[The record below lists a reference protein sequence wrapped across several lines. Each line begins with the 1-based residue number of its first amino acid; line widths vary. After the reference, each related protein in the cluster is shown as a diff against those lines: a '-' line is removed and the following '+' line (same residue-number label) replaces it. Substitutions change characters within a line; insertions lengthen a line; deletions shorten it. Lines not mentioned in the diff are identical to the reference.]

1 MDKYKWNFTTIGGV
15 TRVCIDDG
23 QAIAH
28 LNELDQKLWTVLSC
42 PVQTIELDKKTLDIL
57 DSNGDGKIHV
67 NEMVAASQWLTKIIN
82 DPDLLLK
89 KDDFIPLSAFNED
102 DAEGK
107 QLKAS
112 AIQILKN
119 LGLEKDSIS
128 ISDTADSIAI
138 FSKTKF
144 NGDGVIT
151 DFSTEDA
158 ELKAV
163 IADCIATTGGT
174 MDRSGDNGITA
185 DQIEQFYA
193 ALQQYKAWKDAAG
206 DAEFPYGENTE
217 AALQACLAIKDKV
230 ADYFMRCKLAAFNSD
245 STAKLDATAER
256 IATISDK
263 DLSLCNDEIAQY
275 PLARVTAA
283 GELPVN
289 ESVNPAWQS
298 AIAKLK
304 ALVLDVDYPDA
315 TVITEAEWNTILSKF
330 AAYTAWKSAKAGDIV
345 EKLGYDRISEL
356 LNNNKKEALLAIVA
370 EDKALECEANAID
383 AVDKLLH
390 LYRDYYTLLCN
401 FVTFSEFYKPKS
413 KALFLAGNLFID
425 QRCCEL
431 CIKVPDMA
439 KSAASSS
446 LSGMYILYCDCVAK
460 HSAAKM
466 TIAAVITDGDINDLR
481 VGKNA
486 IFYDRDGKDWD
497 ATVVKIVDNPIS
509 IRQAFFSP
517 YRKMA
522 EAVENTINKFAAEKD
537 AKIMKDATSKISA
550 APAAA
555 AAGTAPAEVKPPFD
569 IAKFAGIFA
578 AIGMALGALGT
589 ALATVFDKFIDL
601 SIWQVLLVIVVLLLV
616 ISGPSMLMAKMK
628 LRKRDLSPLLNAN
641 GWAMNAKVKVNV
653 KFGATLTKLA
663 KLPMMSV
670 KADPFADKE
679 MPKWKKW
686 TITIFVALVAIFAIL
701 FFNNKLSC
709 FGLEW
714 NKNNKEEAPVEVVE
728 KVTEDITITE

>member
-1 MDKYKWNFTTIGGV
+1 MEKYKWNFTTIGGV
-15 TRVCIDDG
+15 TRVCIDEG
-23 QAIAH
+23 EAIAH

-42 PVQTIELDKKTLDIL
+42 PVDGIVMDKKTLSIL
-57 DSNGDGKIHV
+57 DTNADGRIHV
-67 NEMVAASQWLTKIIN
+67 NEVVAASQWLTKVLKDAN
-82 DPDLLLK
+82 LLLK
-89 KDDFIPLSAFNED
+89 KENFIPLSAFNEEN
-102 DAEGK
+102 AEGK

-119 LGLEKDSIS
+119 LGLEKDNIS
-128 ISDTADSIAI
+128 INDTADSIAI

-151 DFSTEDA
+151 EFSTDDSA
-158 ELKAV
+158 LKAV
-163 IADCIATTGGT
+163 IADCIAATGGT

-185 DQIEQFYA
+185 DQIEKFYA
-193 ALQQYKAWKDAAG
+193 ALEQYKAWKDAAG
-206 DAEFPYGENTE
+206 EAEFPYGDNTE
-217 AALQACLAIKDKV
+217 AALQACLAIKEKV

-245 STAKLDATAER
+245 STTKLDATAER
-256 IATISDK
+256 IAAISDK
-263 DLSLCNDEIAQY
+263 DLSLCNEEIAQY

-283 GELPVN
+283 GELPLN
-289 ESVNPAWQS
+289 ESVNPAWQA
-298 AIAKLK
+298 AIAKIK
-304 ALVLDVDYPDA
+304 ALVFDVDYPGVA
-315 TVITEAEWNTILSKF
+315 AITEADWNAVMSKF
-330 AAYTAWKSAKAGDIV
+330 SAYTAWKAAKAGDMV
-345 EKLGYDRISEL
+345 EKLGYDRVSEL
-356 LNNNKKEALLAIVA
+356 LNGNCKEALLAIVA
-370 EDKALECEANAID
+370 EDKALEVEANSIES
-383 AVDKLLH
+383 VDKLLH
-390 LYRDYYTLLCN
+390 LYRDFYSLLCN
-401 FVTFSEFYKPKS
+401 FVTFSDFYKPKS

-439 KSAASSS
+439 KSAASSG

-466 TIAAVITDGDINDLR
+466 TIAAVVTDGDINDLR

-486 IFYDRDGKDWD
+486 IFYDRDGNDWD

-509 IRQAFFSP
+509 IRQAFFAP

-522 EAVENTINKFAAEKD
+522 QTVEDTINKFAAEKD

-555 AAGTAPAEVKPPFD
+555 ATGTAPAEVKPPFD

-578 AIGMALGALGT
+578 AIGMAVGALGT

-601 SIWQVLLVIVVLLLV
+601 SIWQVLLVVVVILLI

-628 LRKRDLSPLLNAN
+628 LRKRELSPLLNAN
-641 GWAMNAKVKVNV
+641 GWAMNAKVKVNET
-653 KFGATLTKLA
+653 FGATLTKLA
-663 KLPMMSV
+663 KMPLLKV
-670 KADPFADKE
+670 KTDPFADKE

-686 TITIFVALVAIFAIL
+686 TITVFVALAAIFAIL
-701 FFNNKLSC
+701 FFNNKLAC
-709 FGLEW
+709 IGLEW
-714 NKNNKEEAPVEVVE
+714 NNNKEEAPVECVEAVPDNTVVAE
-728 KVTEDITITE
+728 

>member
-15 TRVCIDDG
+15 TRVCIDNG

-28 LNELDQKLWTVLSC
+28 LDELDQKLWTVLSC
-42 PVQTIELDKKTLDIL
+42 PVDGVILDKKTLSIL
-57 DSNGDGKIHV
+57 DTNADGRIHV
-67 NEMVAASQWLTKIIN
+67 NEMVAAAKWLTKIIN

-89 KDDFIPLSAFNED
+89 KDNFIPLSAFNED
-102 DAEGK
+102 DVEGK

-128 ISDTADSIAI
+128 INDTADSIAI
-138 FSKTKF
+138 FSKTQF

-151 DFSTEDA
+151 DFSTDDA

-163 IADCIATTGGT
+163 IADCISATGGT

-185 DQIEQFYA
+185 DQLEQFYA
-193 ALQQYKAWKDAAG
+193 ALEQYKAWKDAAG
-206 DAEFPYGENTE
+206 EAEFPYGDNTE
-217 AALQACLAIKDKV
+217 AALQACLAVKEKI
-230 ADYFMRCKLAAFNSD
+230 ADYFMRCKLAAFNSET
-245 STAKLDATAER
+245 TAKLDATADR
-256 IATISDK
+256 IAAISDK
-263 DLSLCNDEIAQY
+263 DLSLCNDEIALY

-283 GELPVN
+283 GELPVS
-289 ESVNPAWQS
+289 EGLNPAWQS
-298 AIAKLK
+298 AMANLK
-304 ALVLDVDYPDA
+304 ALVLDVDYPNA
-315 TVITEAEWNTILSKF
+315 QFITETEWNSILSKF
-330 AAYTAWKSAKAGDIV
+330 AAYIAWKSSKAGNIV
-345 EKLGYDRISEL
+345 EKLGYDRVAEL
-356 LNNNKKEALLAIVA
+356 LDSNKKEALLAVVA
-370 EDKALECEANAID
+370 EDKALEGEANSID

-390 LYRDYYTLLCN
+390 LYRDYYSLLCN

-439 KSAASSS
+439 KSAASSG

-466 TIAAVITDGDINDLR
+466 TIAAIITDGDINDLR

-537 AKIMKDATSKISA
+537 AKIMKDATTKISA
-550 APAAA
+550 APATA

-578 AIGMALGALGT
+578 AIGMAVGALGT
-589 ALATVFDKFIDL
+589 ALASIFDKFIDL
-601 SIWQVLLVIVVLLLV
+601 SVWQVLVVLLVIMLI

-663 KLPMMSV
+663 KIPVMNIKS
-670 KADPFADKE
+670 DPFADKE

-686 TITIFVALVAIFAIL
+686 TITIFIALVAVFAIL
-701 FFNNKLSC
+701 FFNNKLAC
-709 FGLEW
+709 IGLEW
-714 NKNNKEEAPVEVVE
+714 NKNKEEAPIEVVE
-728 KVTEDITITE
+728 QVEENITITE

>member
-15 TRVCIDDG
+15 TRVCIDNG

-28 LNELDQKLWTVLSC
+28 LDELDQKLWTVLSC
-42 PVQTIELDKKTLDIL
+42 PVDGVVLDKKTLSIL
-57 DSNGDGKIHV
+57 DTNADGRIHV
-67 NEMVAASQWLTKIIN
+67 NEMVAAAKWLTKIIN
-82 DPDLLLK
+82 DSDLLLK
-89 KDDFIPLSAFNED
+89 KDNFIPLSAFNED
-102 DAEGK
+102 DVEGK

-128 ISDTADSIAI
+128 INDTADSIAI
-138 FSKTKF
+138 FSKTQF

-151 DFSTEDA
+151 DFSTDDA
-158 ELKAV
+158 ELKAI
-163 IADCIATTGGT
+163 IADCISATGGT

-185 DQIEQFYA
+185 DQLEQFYA
-193 ALQQYKAWKDAAG
+193 ALEQYKAWKDAAG
-206 DAEFPYGENTE
+206 EAEFPYGDNTE
-217 AALQACLAIKDKV
+217 AALQACLAVKEKI
-230 ADYFMRCKLAAFNSD
+230 ADYFMRCKLAAFNSET
-245 STAKLDATAER
+245 TAKLDATADR
-256 IATISDK
+256 IAAISDK
-263 DLSLCNDEIAQY
+263 DLSLCNDEIALY

-283 GELPVN
+283 GELPVS
-289 ESVNPAWQS
+289 EGLNPAWQS
-298 AIAKLK
+298 AMANLK
-304 ALVLDVDYPDA
+304 ALVLDVDYPNA
-315 TVITEAEWNTILSKF
+315 QFITETEWNSILSKF
-330 AAYTAWKSAKAGDIV
+330 AAYTAWKSSKAGDIV
-345 EKLGYDRISEL
+345 EKLGYDRVAEL
-356 LNNNKKEALLAIVA
+356 LDSNKKEALLAVVA
-370 EDKALECEANAID
+370 EDKALEGEANSID

-390 LYRDYYTLLCN
+390 LYRDYYSLLCN

-439 KSAASSS
+439 KSAASSG

-466 TIAAVITDGDINDLR
+466 TIAAIITDGDINDLR

-537 AKIMKDATSKISA
+537 AKIMKDATTKISA
-550 APAAA
+550 APATA

-578 AIGMALGALGT
+578 AIGMAVGALGT
-589 ALATVFDKFIDL
+589 ALASIFDKFIDL
-601 SIWQVLLVIVVLLLV
+601 SVWQVLVVLLVIMLI

-663 KLPMMSV
+663 KIPVMNIKS
-670 KADPFADKE
+670 DPFADKE

-728 KVTEDITITE
+728 KVEENITITE

>member
-15 TRVCIDDG
+15 TRVCIDNG

-28 LNELDQKLWTVLSC
+28 LDELDQKLWTVLSC
-42 PVQTIELDKKTLDIL
+42 PVDGVILDKKTLSIL
-57 DSNGDGKIHV
+57 DTNADGRIHV
-67 NEMVAASQWLTKIIN
+67 NEMVAAAKWLTKIIN

-89 KDDFIPLSAFNED
+89 KDNFIPLSAFNED
-102 DAEGK
+102 DVEGK

-128 ISDTADSIAI
+128 INDTADSIAI
-138 FSKTKF
+138 FSKTQF

-151 DFSTEDA
+151 DFSTDDA
-158 ELKAV
+158 DLKAV
-163 IADCIATTGGT
+163 IADCISATGGT

-185 DQIEQFYA
+185 DQLEQFYA
-193 ALQQYKAWKDAAG
+193 ALEQYKAWKDAAG
-206 DAEFPYGENTE
+206 EAEFPYGDNTE
-217 AALQACLAIKDKV
+217 AALQACLAVKEKI
-230 ADYFMRCKLAAFNSD
+230 ADYFMRCKLAAFNSET
-245 STAKLDATAER
+245 TAKLDATADR
-256 IATISDK
+256 IAAISDK
-263 DLSLCNDEIAQY
+263 DLSLCNDEIALY

-283 GELPVN
+283 GELPVS
-289 ESVNPAWQS
+289 EGLNPAWQS
-298 AIAKLK
+298 AMAILK
-304 ALVLDVDYPDA
+304 ALVLDVDYPNA
-315 TVITEAEWNTILSKF
+315 QFITETEWNSILSKF
-330 AAYTAWKSAKAGDIV
+330 AAYTAWKSSKAGDIV
-345 EKLGYDRISEL
+345 EKLGYDRVAEL
-356 LNNNKKEALLAIVA
+356 LDSNKKEALLAVIA
-370 EDKALECEANAID
+370 EDKALEGEANSID

-390 LYRDYYTLLCN
+390 LYRDYYSLLCN

-439 KSAASSS
+439 KSAASSG

-466 TIAAVITDGDINDLR
+466 TIAAIITDGDINDLR

-537 AKIMKDATSKISA
+537 AKIMKDATTKISA
-550 APAAA
+550 APATA

-578 AIGMALGALGT
+578 AIGMAVGALGT
-589 ALATVFDKFIDL
+589 ALASIFDKFIDL
-601 SIWQVLLVIVVLLLV
+601 SVWQVLVVLLVIMLI

-663 KLPMMSV
+663 KIPVMNIKS
-670 KADPFADKE
+670 DPFADKE

-714 NKNNKEEAPVEVVE
+714 NKNKEEAPIEVVE
-728 KVTEDITITE
+728 QVEENITITE

>member
-1 MDKYKWNFTTIGGV
+1 MEKYKWNFTTIGGV
-15 TRVCIDDG
+15 TRVCIDEG
-23 QAIAH
+23 EAIAH

-42 PVQTIELDKKTLDIL
+42 PVDGIVMDKKTLSIL
-57 DSNGDGKIHV
+57 DTNADGRIHV
-67 NEMVAASQWLTKIIN
+67 NEVVAASQWLTKVLKDAN
-82 DPDLLLK
+82 LLLK
-89 KDDFIPLSAFNED
+89 KENFIPLSAFNEEN
-102 DAEGK
+102 AEGK

-119 LGLEKDSIS
+119 LGLEKDNIS
-128 ISDTADSIAI
+128 INDTADSIAI

-151 DFSTEDA
+151 EFSTDDSA
-158 ELKAV
+158 LKAV
-163 IADCIATTGGT
+163 IADCIAATGGT

-185 DQIEQFYA
+185 DQIEKFYA
-193 ALQQYKAWKDAAG
+193 ALEQYKAWKDAAG
-206 DAEFPYGENTE
+206 EAEFPYGDNTE
-217 AALQACLAIKDKV
+217 AALQACLAIKEKV

-245 STAKLDATAER
+245 STTKLDATAER
-256 IATISDK
+256 IAAISDK
-263 DLSLCNDEIAQY
+263 DLSLCNEEIAQY

-283 GELPVN
+283 GELPLN
-289 ESVNPAWQS
+289 ESVNPAWQA
-298 AIAKLK
+298 AIAKIK
-304 ALVLDVDYPDA
+304 ALVFDVDYPGVA
-315 TVITEAEWNTILSKF
+315 AITEADWNAVMSKF
-330 AAYTAWKSAKAGDIV
+330 SAYTAWKAAKAGDMV
-345 EKLGYDRISEL
+345 EKLGYDRVSEL
-356 LNNNKKEALLAIVA
+356 LNGNCKEALLAIVA
-370 EDKALECEANAID
+370 EDKALEVEANSIES
-383 AVDKLLH
+383 VDKLLH
-390 LYRDYYTLLCN
+390 LYRDFYSLLCN
-401 FVTFSEFYKPKS
+401 FVTFSDFYKPKS

-439 KSAASSS
+439 KSAASSG

-466 TIAAVITDGDINDLR
+466 TIAAVVTDGDINDLR

-486 IFYDRDGKDWD
+486 IFYDRDGNDWD

-509 IRQAFFSP
+509 IRQAFFAP

-522 EAVENTINKFAAEKD
+522 QTVEDTINKFAAEKD

-578 AIGMALGALGT
+578 AIGMAVGALGT

-601 SIWQVLLVIVVLLLV
+601 SIWQVLLVVVVILLI

-628 LRKRDLSPLLNAN
+628 LRKRELSPLLNAN
-641 GWAMNAKVKVNV
+641 GWAMNAKVKVNET
-653 KFGATLTKLA
+653 FGATLTKLA
-663 KLPMMSV
+663 KMPLLKV
-670 KADPFADKE
+670 KTDPFADKE

-686 TITIFVALVAIFAIL
+686 TITVFVALAAIFAIL
-701 FFNNKLSC
+701 FFNNKLAC
-709 FGLEW
+709 IGLEW
-714 NKNNKEEAPVEVVE
+714 NNNKEEAPVECVEAVPDNTVVAE
-728 KVTEDITITE
+728 

>member
-1 MDKYKWNFTTIGGV
+1 MEKYKWNFTTIGGV
-15 TRVCIDDG
+15 TRVCIDEG
-23 QAIAH
+23 EAIAH

-42 PVQTIELDKKTLDIL
+42 PVDGIVMDKKTLSIL
-57 DSNGDGKIHV
+57 DTNADGRIHV
-67 NEMVAASQWLTKIIN
+67 NEVVAASQWLTKVLKDAN
-82 DPDLLLK
+82 LLLK
-89 KDDFIPLSAFNED
+89 KENFIPLSAFNEEN
-102 DAEGK
+102 AEGK

-119 LGLEKDSIS
+119 LGLEKDNIS
-128 ISDTADSIAI
+128 INDTADSIAI

-151 DFSTEDA
+151 EFSTDDSA
-158 ELKAV
+158 LKAV
-163 IADCIATTGGT
+163 IADCIAATGGT

-185 DQIEQFYA
+185 DQIEKFYA
-193 ALQQYKAWKDAAG
+193 ALEQYKAWKDAAG
-206 DAEFPYGENTE
+206 EAEFPYGDNTE
-217 AALQACLAIKDKV
+217 AALQACLAIKEKV

-256 IATISDK
+256 IAAISDK
-263 DLSLCNDEIAQY
+263 DLSLCNEEIAQY

-283 GELPVN
+283 GELPLN
-289 ESVNPAWQS
+289 ESVNPAWQA
-298 AIAKLK
+298 AIAKIK
-304 ALVLDVDYPDA
+304 ALVFDVDYPGVA
-315 TVITEAEWNTILSKF
+315 AITEADWNAVMSKF
-330 AAYTAWKSAKAGDIV
+330 SAYTAWKAAKAGDMV
-345 EKLGYDRISEL
+345 EKLGYDRVSEL
-356 LNNNKKEALLAIVA
+356 LNGNCKEALLAIVA
-370 EDKALECEANAID
+370 EDKALEVEANSIES
-383 AVDKLLH
+383 VDKLLH
-390 LYRDYYTLLCN
+390 LYRDFYSLLCN
-401 FVTFSEFYKPKS
+401 FVTFSDFYKPKS

-439 KSAASSS
+439 KSAASSG

-466 TIAAVITDGDINDLR
+466 TIAAVVTDGDINDLR

-486 IFYDRDGKDWD
+486 IFYDRDGNDWD

-509 IRQAFFSP
+509 IRQAFFAP

-522 EAVENTINKFAAEKD
+522 QTVEDTINKFAAEKD

-555 AAGTAPAEVKPPFD
+555 ATGTAPAEVKPPFD

-578 AIGMALGALGT
+578 AIGMAVGALGT

-601 SIWQVLLVIVVLLLV
+601 SIWQVLLVVVVILLI

-628 LRKRDLSPLLNAN
+628 LRKRELSPLLNAN
-641 GWAMNAKVKVNV
+641 GWAMNAKVKVNET
-653 KFGATLTKLA
+653 FGATLTKLA
-663 KLPMMSV
+663 KMPLLKV
-670 KADPFADKE
+670 KTDPFADKE

-686 TITIFVALVAIFAIL
+686 TITVFVALAAIFAIL
-701 FFNNKLSC
+701 FFNNKLAC
-709 FGLEW
+709 IGLEW
-714 NKNNKEEAPVEVVE
+714 NNNKEEAPVECVEAVPDNTVVAE
-728 KVTEDITITE
+728 

>member
-1 MDKYKWNFTTIGGV
+1 MEKYKWNFTTIGGV
-15 TRVCIDDG
+15 TRVCIDEG
-23 QAIAH
+23 EAIAH

-42 PVQTIELDKKTLDIL
+42 PVDGIVMDKKTLSIL
-57 DSNGDGKIHV
+57 DTNADGRIHV
-67 NEMVAASQWLTKIIN
+67 NEVVAASQWLTKVLKDAN
-82 DPDLLLK
+82 LLLK
-89 KDDFIPLSAFNED
+89 KENFIPLSAFNEEN
-102 DAEGK
+102 AEGK

-119 LGLEKDSIS
+119 LGLEKDNIS
-128 ISDTADSIAI
+128 INDTADSIAI

-151 DFSTEDA
+151 EFSTDDSA
-158 ELKAV
+158 LKAV
-163 IADCIATTGGT
+163 IADCIAATGGT

-185 DQIEQFYA
+185 DQIEKFYA
-193 ALQQYKAWKDAAG
+193 ALEQYKAWKDAAG
-206 DAEFPYGENTE
+206 EAEFPYGDNTE
-217 AALQACLAIKDKV
+217 AALQACLAIKEKV

-245 STAKLDATAER
+245 STTKLDATAER
-256 IATISDK
+256 IAAISDK
-263 DLSLCNDEIAQY
+263 DLSLCNEEIAQY

-283 GELPVN
+283 GELPLN
-289 ESVNPAWQS
+289 ESINPAWQA
-298 AIAKLK
+298 AIAKIK
-304 ALVLDVDYPDA
+304 ALVFDVDYPGVA
-315 TVITEAEWNTILSKF
+315 AITEADWNAVMSKF
-330 AAYTAWKSAKAGDIV
+330 SAYTAWKAAKAGDMV
-345 EKLGYDRISEL
+345 EKLGYDRVSEL
-356 LNNNKKEALLAIVA
+356 LNGNCKEALLAIVA
-370 EDKALECEANAID
+370 EDKALEVEANSIES
-383 AVDKLLH
+383 VDKLLH
-390 LYRDYYTLLCN
+390 LYRDFYSLLCN
-401 FVTFSEFYKPKS
+401 FVTFSDFYKPKS
-413 KALFLAGNLFID
+413 KALFLAGRLFID

-439 KSAASSS
+439 KSAASSG

-466 TIAAVITDGDINDLR
+466 TIAAVVTDGDINDLR

-486 IFYDRDGKDWD
+486 IFYDRDGNDWD

-509 IRQAFFSP
+509 IRQAFFAP

-522 EAVENTINKFAAEKD
+522 QTVEDTINKFAAEKD

-578 AIGMALGALGT
+578 AIGMAVGALGT

-601 SIWQVLLVIVVLLLV
+601 SIWQVLLVVVVILLI

-628 LRKRDLSPLLNAN
+628 LRKRELSPLLNAN
-641 GWAMNAKVKVNV
+641 GWAMNAKVKVNET
-653 KFGATLTKLA
+653 FGATLTKLA
-663 KLPMMSV
+663 KMPLLKV
-670 KADPFADKE
+670 KTDPFADKE

-686 TITIFVALVAIFAIL
+686 TITVFVALAAIFAIL
-701 FFNNKLSC
+701 FFNNKLAC
-709 FGLEW
+709 IGLEW
-714 NKNNKEEAPVEVVE
+714 NNNKEEAPVECVEAVPDNTVVAE
-728 KVTEDITITE
+728 

>member
-1 MDKYKWNFTTIGGV
+1 MEKYKWNFTTIGGV
-15 TRVCIDDG
+15 TRVCIDEG
-23 QAIAH
+23 EAIAH

-42 PVQTIELDKKTLDIL
+42 PVDGIVMDKKTLSIL
-57 DSNGDGKIHV
+57 DTNADGRIHV
-67 NEMVAASQWLTKIIN
+67 NEVVAASQWLTKVLKDTN
-82 DPDLLLK
+82 LLLK
-89 KDDFIPLSAFNED
+89 KENFIPLSAFNEEN
-102 DAEGK
+102 AEGK

-119 LGLEKDSIS
+119 LGLEKDNIS
-128 ISDTADSIAI
+128 INDTADSIAI

-151 DFSTEDA
+151 EFSTDDSA
-158 ELKAV
+158 LKAV
-163 IADCIATTGGT
+163 IADCIAATGGT

-185 DQIEQFYA
+185 DQIEKFYA
-193 ALQQYKAWKDAAG
+193 ALEQYKAWKDAAG
-206 DAEFPYGENTE
+206 EAEFPYGDNTE
-217 AALQACLAIKDKV
+217 AALQACLAIKEKV

-245 STAKLDATAER
+245 STTKLDATAER
-256 IATISDK
+256 IAAISDK
-263 DLSLCNDEIAQY
+263 DLSLCNEEIAQY

-283 GELPVN
+283 GELPLN
-289 ESVNPAWQS
+289 ESVNPAWQA
-298 AIAKLK
+298 AIAKIK
-304 ALVLDVDYPDA
+304 ALVFDVDYPGVA
-315 TVITEAEWNTILSKF
+315 AITEADWNAVMSKF
-330 AAYTAWKSAKAGDIV
+330 SAYTAWKAAKAGDMV
-345 EKLGYDRISEL
+345 EKLGYDRVSEL
-356 LNNNKKEALLAIVA
+356 LNGNCKEALLAIVA
-370 EDKALECEANAID
+370 EDKALEVEANSIES
-383 AVDKLLH
+383 VDKLLH
-390 LYRDYYTLLCN
+390 LYRDFYSLLCN
-401 FVTFSEFYKPKS
+401 FVTFSDFYKPKS

-431 CIKVPDMA
+431 CIKVPDIA
-439 KSAASSS
+439 KSAASSG

-466 TIAAVITDGDINDLR
+466 TIAAVVTDGDINDLR

-486 IFYDRDGKDWD
+486 IFYDIDGNDWD

-509 IRQAFFSP
+509 IRQAFFAP

-522 EAVENTINKFAAEKD
+522 QTVEDTINKFAAEKD

-578 AIGMALGALGT
+578 AIGMAVGALGT

-601 SIWQVLLVIVVLLLV
+601 SIWQVLLVVVVIMLI

-628 LRKRDLSPLLNAN
+628 LRKRELSPLLNAN
-641 GWAMNAKVKVNV
+641 GWAMNAKVKVNET
-653 KFGATLTKLA
+653 FGATLTKLA
-663 KLPMMSV
+663 KMPLLKV
-670 KADPFADKE
+670 KTDPFADKE

-686 TITIFVALVAIFAIL
+686 TITVFVALAAIFAIL
-701 FFNNKLSC
+701 FFNNKLAC
-709 FGLEW
+709 IGLEW
-714 NKNNKEEAPVEVVE
+714 NNNKEEAPVECVEAVTDNTVVAE
-728 KVTEDITITE
+728 

>member
-1 MDKYKWNFTTIGGV
+1 MEKYKWNFTTIGGV
-15 TRVCIDDG
+15 TRVCIDEG
-23 QAIAH
+23 EAIAH

-42 PVQTIELDKKTLDIL
+42 PVDGIVMDKKTLSIL
-57 DSNGDGKIHV
+57 DTNADGRIHV
-67 NEMVAASQWLTKIIN
+67 NEVVAASQWLTKVLKDTN
-82 DPDLLLK
+82 LLLK
-89 KDDFIPLSAFNED
+89 KENFIPLSAFNEEN
-102 DAEGK
+102 AEGK

-119 LGLEKDSIS
+119 LGLEKDNIS
-128 ISDTADSIAI
+128 INDTADSIAI

-151 DFSTEDA
+151 EFSTDDSA
-158 ELKAV
+158 LKAV
-163 IADCIATTGGT
+163 IADCIAATGGT

-185 DQIEQFYA
+185 DQIEKFYA
-193 ALQQYKAWKDAAG
+193 ALEQYKAWKDAAG
-206 DAEFPYGENTE
+206 EAEFPYGDNTE
-217 AALQACLAIKDKV
+217 AALQACLAIKEKV

-245 STAKLDATAER
+245 STTKLDATAER
-256 IATISDK
+256 IAAISDK
-263 DLSLCNDEIAQY
+263 DLSLCNEEIAQY

-283 GELPVN
+283 GELPLN
-289 ESVNPAWQS
+289 ESVNPAWQA
-298 AIAKLK
+298 AIAKIK
-304 ALVLDVDYPDA
+304 ALVFDVDYPGVA
-315 TVITEAEWNTILSKF
+315 AITEADWNAVMSKF
-330 AAYTAWKSAKAGDIV
+330 SAYTAWKAAKAGDMV
-345 EKLGYDRISEL
+345 EKLGYDRVSEL
-356 LNNNKKEALLAIVA
+356 LNGNCKEALLAIVA
-370 EDKALECEANAID
+370 EDKALEVEANSIES
-383 AVDKLLH
+383 VDKLLH
-390 LYRDYYTLLCN
+390 LYRDFYSLLCN
-401 FVTFSEFYKPKS
+401 FVTFSDFYKPKS

-439 KSAASSS
+439 KSAASSG

-466 TIAAVITDGDINDLR
+466 TIAAVVTDGDINDLR

-486 IFYDRDGKDWD
+486 IFYDRDGNDWD

-509 IRQAFFSP
+509 IRQAFFAP

-522 EAVENTINKFAAEKD
+522 QTVEDTINKFAAEKD

-578 AIGMALGALGT
+578 AIGMAVGALGT

-601 SIWQVLLVIVVLLLV
+601 SIWQVLLVVVVILLI

-628 LRKRDLSPLLNAN
+628 LRKRELSPLLNAN
-641 GWAMNAKVKVNV
+641 GWAMNAKVKVNET
-653 KFGATLTKLA
+653 FGATLTKLA
-663 KLPMMSV
+663 KMPLLKV
-670 KADPFADKE
+670 KTDPFADKE

-686 TITIFVALVAIFAIL
+686 TITVFVALVAIFAIL
-701 FFNNKLSC
+701 FFNNKLAC
-709 FGLEW
+709 IGLEW
-714 NKNNKEEAPVEVVE
+714 NNNKEEAPVECVEAVPDNTVVAE
-728 KVTEDITITE
+728 

>member
-15 TRVCIDDG
+15 TRVCIDNG

-28 LNELDQKLWTVLSC
+28 LDELDQKLWTVLSC
-42 PVQTIELDKKTLDIL
+42 PVDGVILDKKTLSIL
-57 DSNGDGKIHV
+57 DTNADGRIHV
-67 NEMVAASQWLTKIIN
+67 NEMVAAAKWLTKIIN

-89 KDDFIPLSAFNED
+89 KDNFIPLSAFNED
-102 DAEGK
+102 DVEGK

-128 ISDTADSIAI
+128 INDTADSIAI
-138 FSKTKF
+138 FSKTQF

-151 DFSTEDA
+151 DFSTDDA

-163 IADCIATTGGT
+163 IADCISATGGT

-185 DQIEQFYA
+185 DQLEQFYA
-193 ALQQYKAWKDAAG
+193 ALEQYKAWKDAAG
-206 DAEFPYGENTE
+206 EAEFPYGDNTE
-217 AALQACLAIKDKV
+217 AALQACLAVKEKI
-230 ADYFMRCKLAAFNSD
+230 ADYFMRCKLAAFNSET
-245 STAKLDATAER
+245 TAKLDATADR
-256 IATISDK
+256 IAAISDK
-263 DLSLCNDEIAQY
+263 DLSLCNDEIALY

-283 GELPVN
+283 GELPVS
-289 ESVNPAWQS
+289 EGLNPAWQS
-298 AIAKLK
+298 AMANLK
-304 ALVLDVDYPDA
+304 ALVLDVDYPNA
-315 TVITEAEWNTILSKF
+315 QFITETEWNSILSKF
-330 AAYTAWKSAKAGDIV
+330 AAYTAWKSSKAGDIV
-345 EKLGYDRISEL
+345 EKLGYDRVAEL
-356 LNNNKKEALLAIVA
+356 LDSNKKEALLAVVA
-370 EDKALECEANAID
+370 EDKALEGEANSID

-390 LYRDYYTLLCN
+390 LYRDYYSLLCN

-439 KSAASSS
+439 KSAASSG

-466 TIAAVITDGDINDLR
+466 TIAAIITDGDINDLR

-537 AKIMKDATSKISA
+537 AKIMKDATTKISA
-550 APAAA
+550 APATA

-578 AIGMALGALGT
+578 AIGMAVGALGT
-589 ALATVFDKFIDL
+589 ALASIFDKFIDL
-601 SIWQVLLVIVVLLLV
+601 SVWQVLVVLLVIMLI

-663 KLPMMSV
+663 KIPVMNIKS
-670 KADPFADKE
+670 DPFADKE

-728 KVTEDITITE
+728 KVEENITITE

>member
-1 MDKYKWNFTTIGGV
+1 MEKYKWNFTTIGGV
-15 TRVCIDDG
+15 TRVCIDEG
-23 QAIAH
+23 EAIAH

-42 PVQTIELDKKTLDIL
+42 PLDGIVMDKKTLSIL
-57 DSNGDGKIHV
+57 DTNADGRIHV
-67 NEMVAASQWLTKIIN
+67 NEVVAASQWLTKVLKDAN
-82 DPDLLLK
+82 LLLK
-89 KDDFIPLSAFNED
+89 KENFIPLSAFNEEN
-102 DAEGK
+102 AEGK

-119 LGLEKDSIS
+119 LGLKKDNIS
-128 ISDTADSIAI
+128 INDTADSIAI

-151 DFSTEDA
+151 EFSTDDSA
-158 ELKAV
+158 LKAV
-163 IADCIATTGGT
+163 IADCIAATGGT

-185 DQIEQFYA
+185 DQIEKFYA
-193 ALQQYKAWKDAAG
+193 ALEQYKAWKDAAG
-206 DAEFPYGENTE
+206 EAEFPYGDNTE
-217 AALQACLAIKDKV
+217 AALQACLAIKEKV

-245 STAKLDATAER
+245 STTKLDATAER
-256 IATISDK
+256 IAAISDK
-263 DLSLCNDEIAQY
+263 DLSLCNEEIAQY

-283 GELPVN
+283 GELPLN
-289 ESVNPAWQS
+289 ESVNPAWQA
-298 AIAKLK
+298 AIAKIK
-304 ALVLDVDYPDA
+304 ALVFDVDYPGVA
-315 TVITEAEWNTILSKF
+315 AITEADWNAVMSKF
-330 AAYTAWKSAKAGDIV
+330 SAYTAWKAAKAGDMV
-345 EKLGYDRISEL
+345 EKLGYDRVSEL
-356 LNNNKKEALLAIVA
+356 LNDNCKEALLAIVA
-370 EDKALECEANAID
+370 EDKALEVEANSIES
-383 AVDKLLH
+383 VDKLLH
-390 LYRDYYTLLCN
+390 LYRDFYSLLCN
-401 FVTFSEFYKPKS
+401 FVTFSDFYKPKS

-439 KSAASSS
+439 KSAASSG

-466 TIAAVITDGDINDLR
+466 TIAAVVTDGDINDLR

-486 IFYDRDGKDWD
+486 IFYDRDGNDWD

-509 IRQAFFSP
+509 IRQAFFAP

-522 EAVENTINKFAAEKD
+522 QTVEDTINKFAAEKD

-578 AIGMALGALGT
+578 AIGMAVGALGT

-601 SIWQVLLVIVVLLLV
+601 SIWQVLLVVVVILLI

-628 LRKRDLSPLLNAN
+628 LRKRELSPLLNAN
-641 GWAMNAKVKVNV
+641 GWAMNAKVKVNET
-653 KFGATLTKLA
+653 FGATLTKLA
-663 KLPMMSV
+663 KMPLLKV
-670 KADPFADKE
+670 KTDPFADKE

-686 TITIFVALVAIFAIL
+686 TITVFVALVAIFAIL
-701 FFNNKLSC
+701 FFNNKLAC
-709 FGLEW
+709 IGLEW
-714 NKNNKEEAPVEVVE
+714 NNNKEEAPVECVEAVPDNTVVAE
-728 KVTEDITITE
+728 

>member
-15 TRVCIDDG
+15 TRVCIDNG

-28 LNELDQKLWTVLSC
+28 LDELDQKLWTVLSC
-42 PVQTIELDKKTLDIL
+42 PVDGVILDKKTLSIL
-57 DSNGDGKIHV
+57 DTNADGRIHV
-67 NEMVAASQWLTKIIN
+67 NEMVAAAKWLTKIIN

-89 KDDFIPLSAFNED
+89 QDDFIPLSAFNED
-102 DAEGK
+102 DVEGK

-128 ISDTADSIAI
+128 INDTADSIAI
-138 FSKTKF
+138 FSKTQF

-151 DFSTEDA
+151 DFSTDDA

-163 IADCIATTGGT
+163 IADCISATGGT

-185 DQIEQFYA
+185 DQLEQFYA
-193 ALQQYKAWKDAAG
+193 ALEQYKAWKDAAG
-206 DAEFPYGENTE
+206 EAEFPYGDNTE
-217 AALQACLAIKDKV
+217 AALQACLAVKEKI
-230 ADYFMRCKLAAFNSD
+230 ADYFMRCKLAAFNSET
-245 STAKLDATAER
+245 TAKLDATADR
-256 IATISDK
+256 IAAISDK
-263 DLSLCNDEIAQY
+263 DLSLCNDEIALY

-283 GELPVN
+283 GELPVS
-289 ESVNPAWQS
+289 EGLNPAWQS
-298 AIAKLK
+298 AMANLK
-304 ALVLDVDYPDA
+304 ALVLDVDYPNA
-315 TVITEAEWNTILSKF
+315 QFITETEWNSILSKF
-330 AAYTAWKSAKAGDIV
+330 AAYTAWKSSKAGDIV
-345 EKLGYDRISEL
+345 EKLGYDRVAEL
-356 LNNNKKEALLAIVA
+356 LNSNKKEALLAVVA
-370 EDKALECEANAID
+370 EDKALEGEANSID

-390 LYRDYYTLLCN
+390 LYRDYYSLLCN

-431 CIKVPDMA
+431 CVKIPDMA
-439 KSAASSS
+439 KSAASSG

-466 TIAAVITDGDINDLR
+466 TIAAIITDGDINDLR

-537 AKIMKDATSKISA
+537 AKIMKDATTKISA
-550 APAAA
+550 APATA

-578 AIGMALGALGT
+578 AIGMAVGALGT
-589 ALATVFDKFIDL
+589 ALASIFDKFIDL
-601 SIWQVLLVIVVLLLV
+601 SVWQVLVVILVIMLI

-663 KLPMMSV
+663 KIPAMNV
-670 KADPFADKE
+670 KSDPFADKE
-679 MPKWKKW
+679 MAAWKKW
-686 TITIFVALVAIFAIL
+686 TITIFIALVAVFAIL
-701 FFNNKLSC
+701 FFNNKLAC
-709 FGLEW
+709 IGLEW
-714 NKNNKEEAPVEVVE
+714 NKNKEEAPIEVVE
-728 KVTEDITITE
+728 QVEENITITE

>member
-1 MDKYKWNFTTIGGV
+1 MEKYKWNFTTIGGV
-15 TRVCIDDG
+15 TRVCIDEG
-23 QAIAH
+23 EAIAH

-42 PVQTIELDKKTLDIL
+42 PVDGIVMDKKTLSIL
-57 DSNGDGKIHV
+57 DTNADGRIHV
-67 NEMVAASQWLTKIIN
+67 NEVVAASQWLTKVLKDAN
-82 DPDLLLK
+82 LLLK
-89 KDDFIPLSAFNED
+89 KENFIPLSAFNEEN
-102 DAEGK
+102 AEGK

-119 LGLEKDSIS
+119 LGLEKDNIS
-128 ISDTADSIAI
+128 INDTADSIAI

-151 DFSTEDA
+151 EFSTDDSA
-158 ELKAV
+158 LKAV
-163 IADCIATTGGT
+163 IADCIAATGGT

-185 DQIEQFYA
+185 DQIEKFYA
-193 ALQQYKAWKDAAG
+193 ALEQYKAWKDAAG
-206 DAEFPYGENTE
+206 EAEFPYGDNTE
-217 AALQACLAIKDKV
+217 AALQACLAIKEKV

-245 STAKLDATAER
+245 STTKLDATAER
-256 IATISDK
+256 IAAISDK
-263 DLSLCNDEIAQY
+263 DLSLCNEEIAQY

-283 GELPVN
+283 GELPLN
-289 ESVNPAWQS
+289 ESVNPAWQA
-298 AIAKLK
+298 AIAKIK
-304 ALVLDVDYPDA
+304 ALVFDVDYPGVA
-315 TVITEAEWNTILSKF
+315 AITEADWNAVMSKF
-330 AAYTAWKSAKAGDIV
+330 SAYTAWKAAKAGDMV
-345 EKLGYDRISEL
+345 EKLGYDRVSEL
-356 LNNNKKEALLAIVA
+356 LNGNCKEALLAIVA
-370 EDKALECEANAID
+370 EDKALEVEANSIES
-383 AVDKLLH
+383 VDKLLH
-390 LYRDYYTLLCN
+390 LYRDFYSLLCN
-401 FVTFSEFYKPKS
+401 FVTFSDFYKPKS

-439 KSAASSS
+439 KSAASSG

-466 TIAAVITDGDINDLR
+466 TIAAVVTDGDINDLR

-486 IFYDRDGKDWD
+486 IFYDRDGNDWD

-509 IRQAFFSP
+509 IRQAFFAP

-522 EAVENTINKFAAEKD
+522 QTVEDTINKFAAEKD

-578 AIGMALGALGT
+578 AIGMAVGALGT

-601 SIWQVLLVIVVLLLV
+601 SIWQVLLVVVVILLI

-628 LRKRDLSPLLNAN
+628 LRKRELSPLLNAN
-641 GWAMNAKVKVNV
+641 GWAMNAKVKVNET
-653 KFGATLTKLA
+653 FGATLTKLA
-663 KLPMMSV
+663 KMPLLKV
-670 KADPFADKE
+670 KTDPFADKE

-686 TITIFVALVAIFAIL
+686 TITVFVALAAIFAIL
-701 FFNNKLSC
+701 FFNNKLAC
-709 FGLEW
+709 IGLEW
-714 NKNNKEEAPVEVVE
+714 NNNKEEAPVECVEAVQDNTVVAE
-728 KVTEDITITE
+728 

>member
-1 MDKYKWNFTTIGGV
+1 VDYPEAEAISQEQWN
-15 TRVCIDDG
+15 
-23 QAIAH
+23 
-28 LNELDQKLWTVLSC
+28 
-42 PVQTIELDKKTLDIL
+42 
-57 DSNGDGKIHV
+57 
-67 NEMVAASQWLTKIIN
+67 
-82 DPDLLLK
+82 
-89 KDDFIPLSAFNED
+89 
-102 DAEGK
+102 
-107 QLKAS
+107 
-112 AIQILKN
+112 
-119 LGLEKDSIS
+119 
-128 ISDTADSIAI
+128 
-138 FSKTKF
+138 
-144 NGDGVIT
+144 
-151 DFSTEDA
+151 
-158 ELKAV
+158 AV
-163 IADCIATTGGT
+163 
-174 MDRSGDNGITA
+174 
-185 DQIEQFYA
+185 
-193 ALQQYKAWKDAAG
+193 
-206 DAEFPYGENTE
+206 E
-217 AALQACLAIKDKV
+217 A
-230 ADYFMRCKLAAFNSD
+230 KLAAY
-245 STAKLDATAER
+245 AAAVDAQTKEHNA
-256 IATISDK
+256 IHDQA
-263 DLSLCNDEIAQY
+263 
-275 PLARVTAA
+275 LAAR
-283 GELPVN
+283 
-289 ESVNPAWQS
+289 
-298 AIAKLK
+298 K
-304 ALVLDVDYPDA
+304 A
-315 TVITEAEWNTILSKF
+315 
-330 AAYTAWKSAKAGDIV
+330 
-345 EKLGYDRISEL
+345 
-356 LNNNKKEALLAIVA
+356 
-370 EDKALECEANAID
+370 AID
-383 AVDKLLH
+383 AWDNFLH
-390 LYRDYYTLLCN
+390 LYRDFYRLLCN
-401 FVTFSEFYKPKS
+401 FVIMSDFYS
-413 KALFLAGNLFID
+413 KDDQKQAVFQAGKLLID

-578 AIGMALGALGT
+578 AFGMALGALGT

-663 KLPMMSV
+663 KLPIMTV
-670 KADPFADKE
+670 KSDPFADKE

-701 FFNNKLSC
+701 FFNNKLAC
-709 FGLEW
+709 LGLEW
-714 NKNNKEEAPVEVVE
+714 NKNNKEEAPIEVVE
-728 KVTEDITITE
+728 QVEEDITITE

>member
-28 LNELDQKLWTVLSC
+28 LDELDQKLWTVLSC
-42 PVQTIELDKKTLDIL
+42 PVDGVVLDKKTLSIL
-57 DSNGDGKIHV
+57 DTNADGRIHV
-67 NEMVAASQWLTKIIN
+67 NEMVAAAKWLTKIIN

-89 KDDFIPLSAFNED
+89 KDNFLPLSAFNED
-102 DAEGK
+102 DVEGK

-128 ISDTADSIAI
+128 INDTADSIAI
-138 FSKTKF
+138 FSKTQF

-151 DFSTEDA
+151 DFSTDDA

-163 IADCIATTGGT
+163 IADCISATGGT

-185 DQIEQFYA
+185 DQLEQFYA
-193 ALQQYKAWKDAAG
+193 ALEQYKAWKDAAG
-206 DAEFPYGENTE
+206 EAEFPYGDNTE
-217 AALQACLAIKDKV
+217 TALQACLAVKEKI
-230 ADYFMRCKLAAFNSD
+230 ADYFMRCKLAAFNSET
-245 STAKLDATAER
+245 TAKLDATADR
-256 IATISDK
+256 IAVISDK
-263 DLSLCNDEIAQY
+263 DLSLCNDEIALY

-289 ESVNPAWQS
+289 EGLNPAWQS
-298 AIAKLK
+298 AMANLK
-304 ALVLDVDYPDA
+304 ALVLDVDYPNA
-315 TVITEAEWNTILSKF
+315 QFITETEWNSILSKF
-330 AAYTAWKSAKAGDIV
+330 AAYTAWKSSKAGDIV
-345 EKLGYDRISEL
+345 EKLGYDRVAEL
-356 LNNNKKEALLAIVA
+356 LNSNKKEALLAVIA
-370 EDKALECEANAID
+370 EDKALEGEANSID

-390 LYRDYYTLLCN
+390 LYRDYYSLLCN

-439 KSAASSS
+439 KSAASSG

-466 TIAAVITDGDINDLR
+466 TIAAIITDGDINDLR

-537 AKIMKDATSKISA
+537 AKIMKDATTKISA
-550 APAAA
+550 APATA

-578 AIGMALGALGT
+578 AIGMAVGALGT
-589 ALATVFDKFIDL
+589 ALASIFDKFIDL
-601 SIWQVLLVIVVLLLV
+601 SVWQVLVVILVIMLI

-663 KLPMMSV
+663 KIPAMNIKS
-670 KADPFADKE
+670 DPFADKE
-679 MPKWKKW
+679 MAAWKKW
-686 TITIFVALVAIFAIL
+686 TITIFIALVAVFAIL
-701 FFNNKLSC
+701 FFNNKLAC
-709 FGLEW
+709 IGLEW
-714 NKNNKEEAPVEVVE
+714 NKNKEEAPIEVVE
-728 KVTEDITITE
+728 QVEENITITE

>member
-1 MDKYKWNFTTIGGV
+1 MEKYKWNFTTIGGV
-15 TRVCIDDG
+15 TRVCIDEG
-23 QAIAH
+23 EAIAH

-42 PVQTIELDKKTLDIL
+42 PVDGIVMDKKTLSIL
-57 DSNGDGKIHV
+57 DTNADGRIHV
-67 NEMVAASQWLTKIIN
+67 NEVVAASQWLTKVLKDAN
-82 DPDLLLK
+82 LLLK
-89 KDDFIPLSAFNED
+89 KENFIPLSAFNEEN
-102 DAEGK
+102 AEGK

-119 LGLEKDSIS
+119 LGLEKDNIS
-128 ISDTADSIAI
+128 INDTADSIAI

-151 DFSTEDA
+151 EFSTDDSA
-158 ELKAV
+158 LKAV
-163 IADCIATTGGT
+163 IADCIAATGGT

-185 DQIEQFYA
+185 DQIEKFYA
-193 ALQQYKAWKDAAG
+193 ALEQYKAWKDAAG
-206 DAEFPYGENTE
+206 EAEFPYGDNTE
-217 AALQACLAIKDKV
+217 AALQACLAIKEKV

-245 STAKLDATAER
+245 STTKLDATAER
-256 IATISDK
+256 IAAISDK
-263 DLSLCNDEIAQY
+263 DLSLCNEEIAQY

-283 GELPVN
+283 GELPLN
-289 ESVNPAWQS
+289 ESVNPAWQA
-298 AIAKLK
+298 AIAKIK
-304 ALVLDVDYPDA
+304 ALVFDVDYPGVA
-315 TVITEAEWNTILSKF
+315 AITEADWNAVMSKF
-330 AAYTAWKSAKAGDIV
+330 SAYTAWKAAKAGDMV
-345 EKLGYDRISEL
+345 EKLGYDRVSEL
-356 LNNNKKEALLAIVA
+356 LNGNCKEALLAIVA
-370 EDKALECEANAID
+370 EDKALEVEANSIES
-383 AVDKLLH
+383 VDKLLH
-390 LYRDYYTLLCN
+390 LYRDFYSLLCN
-401 FVTFSEFYKPKS
+401 FVTFSDFYKPKS

-439 KSAASSS
+439 KSAASSG

-466 TIAAVITDGDINDLR
+466 TIAAVVTDGDINDLR

-486 IFYDRDGKDWD
+486 IFYDRDGNDWD

-509 IRQAFFSP
+509 IRQAFFAP

-522 EAVENTINKFAAEKD
+522 QTVEDTINKFAAEKD

-555 AAGTAPAEVKPPFD
+555 AAGTAPADVKPPFD

-578 AIGMALGALGT
+578 AIGMAVGALGT

-601 SIWQVLLVIVVLLLV
+601 SIWQVLLVVVVILLI

-628 LRKRDLSPLLNAN
+628 LRKRELSPLLNAN
-641 GWAMNAKVKVNV
+641 GWAMNAKVKVNET
-653 KFGATLTKLA
+653 FGSTLTKLA
-663 KLPMMSV
+663 KMPLLKV
-670 KADPFADKE
+670 KTDPFADKE

-686 TITIFVALVAIFAIL
+686 TITVFVALAAIFAIL
-701 FFNNKLSC
+701 FFNNKLAC
-709 FGLEW
+709 IGLEW
-714 NKNNKEEAPVEVVE
+714 NNNKEEAPVECVEAVQDNTVVAE
-728 KVTEDITITE
+728 

>member
-15 TRVCIDDG
+15 TRVCIDNG

-28 LNELDQKLWTVLSC
+28 LDELDQKLWTVLSC
-42 PVQTIELDKKTLDIL
+42 PVDGVVLDKKTLSIL
-57 DSNGDGKIHV
+57 DTNADGRIHV
-67 NEMVAASQWLTKIIN
+67 NEMVAAAKWLTKIIN

-89 KDDFIPLSAFNED
+89 KDNFLPLSAFNED
-102 DAEGK
+102 DVEGK

-128 ISDTADSIAI
+128 INDTADSIAI
-138 FSKTKF
+138 FSKTQF

-151 DFSTEDA
+151 DFSTDDA

-163 IADCIATTGGT
+163 IADCISATGGT

-185 DQIEQFYA
+185 DQLEQFYA
-193 ALQQYKAWKDAAG
+193 ALEQYKAWKDAAG
-206 DAEFPYGENTE
+206 EAEFPYGDNTE
-217 AALQACLAIKDKV
+217 TALQACLAVKEKI
-230 ADYFMRCKLAAFNSD
+230 ADYFMRCKLAAFNSET
-245 STAKLDATAER
+245 TAKLDATADR
-256 IATISDK
+256 IAVISDK
-263 DLSLCNDEIAQY
+263 DLSLCNDEIALY

-289 ESVNPAWQS
+289 EGLNPAWQS
-298 AIAKLK
+298 AMANLK
-304 ALVLDVDYPDA
+304 ALVLDVDYPNA
-315 TVITEAEWNTILSKF
+315 QFITETEWNSILSKF
-330 AAYTAWKSAKAGDIV
+330 AAYTAWKSSKAGDIV
-345 EKLGYDRISEL
+345 EKLGYDRVAEL
-356 LNNNKKEALLAIVA
+356 LNSNKKEALLAVIA
-370 EDKALECEANAID
+370 EDKALEGEANSID

-390 LYRDYYTLLCN
+390 LYRDYYSLLCN

-439 KSAASSS
+439 KSAASSG

-466 TIAAVITDGDINDLR
+466 TIAAIITDGDINDLR

-537 AKIMKDATSKISA
+537 AKIMKDATTKISA
-550 APAAA
+550 APATA

-578 AIGMALGALGT
+578 AIGMAVGALGT
-589 ALATVFDKFIDL
+589 ALASIFDKFIDL
-601 SIWQVLLVIVVLLLV
+601 SVWQVLVVILVIMLI

-663 KLPMMSV
+663 KIPAMNIKS
-670 KADPFADKE
+670 DPFADKE
-679 MPKWKKW
+679 MAAWKKW
-686 TITIFVALVAIFAIL
+686 TITIFIALVAVFAIL
-701 FFNNKLSC
+701 FFNNKLAC
-709 FGLEW
+709 IGLEW
-714 NKNNKEEAPVEVVE
+714 NKNKEEAPIEVVE
-728 KVTEDITITE
+728 QVEENITITE

>member
-28 LNELDQKLWTVLSC
+28 LDELDQKLWTVLSC
-42 PVQTIELDKKTLDIL
+42 PVDGVVLDKKTLSIL
-57 DSNGDGKIHV
+57 DTNADGRIHV
-67 NEMVAASQWLTKIIN
+67 NEMVAAAKWLTKIIN

-89 KDDFIPLSAFNED
+89 KDNFLPLSAFNED
-102 DAEGK
+102 DVEGK

-128 ISDTADSIAI
+128 INDTADSIAI
-138 FSKTKF
+138 FSKTQF

-151 DFSTEDA
+151 DFSTDDA

-163 IADCIATTGGT
+163 IADCISATGGT

-185 DQIEQFYA
+185 DQLEQFYA
-193 ALQQYKAWKDAAG
+193 ALEQYKAWKDAAG
-206 DAEFPYGENTE
+206 EAEFPYGDNTE
-217 AALQACLAIKDKV
+217 TALQACLAVKEKI
-230 ADYFMRCKLAAFNSD
+230 ADYFMRCKLAAFNSET
-245 STAKLDATAER
+245 TAKLDATADR
-256 IATISDK
+256 IAVISDK
-263 DLSLCNDEIAQY
+263 DLSLCNDEIALY

-289 ESVNPAWQS
+289 EGLNPAWQS
-298 AIAKLK
+298 AMANLK
-304 ALVLDVDYPDA
+304 ALVLDVDYPNA
-315 TVITEAEWNTILSKF
+315 QFITETEWNSILSKF
-330 AAYTAWKSAKAGDIV
+330 AAYTAWKSSKAGDIV
-345 EKLGYDRISEL
+345 EKLGYDRVAEL
-356 LNNNKKEALLAIVA
+356 LNSNKKEALLAVIA
-370 EDKALECEANAID
+370 EDKALEGEANSID

-390 LYRDYYTLLCN
+390 LYRDYYSLLCN

-439 KSAASSS
+439 KSAASSG

-466 TIAAVITDGDINDLR
+466 TIAAIITDGDINDLR

-537 AKIMKDATSKISA
+537 AKIMKDATTKISA
-550 APAAA
+550 APATA

-578 AIGMALGALGT
+578 AIGMAVGALGT
-589 ALATVFDKFIDL
+589 ALASIFDKFIDL
-601 SIWQVLLVIVVLLLV
+601 SVWQVLVVILVIMLI

-663 KLPMMSV
+663 KIPAMNIKS
-670 KADPFADKE
+670 DPFADKA
-679 MPKWKKW
+679 MAAWKKW
-686 TITIFVALVAIFAIL
+686 TITIFIALVAVFAIL
-701 FFNNKLSC
+701 FFNNKLAC
-709 FGLEW
+709 IGLEW
-714 NKNNKEEAPVEVVE
+714 NKNKEEAPIEVVE
-728 KVTEDITITE
+728 QVEENITITE

>member
-1 MDKYKWNFTTIGGV
+1 MEKYKWNFTTIGGV
-15 TRVCIDDG
+15 TRVCIDEG
-23 QAIAH
+23 EAIAH

-42 PVQTIELDKKTLDIL
+42 PVDGVILDKKTLSIL
-57 DSNGDGKIHV
+57 DTNADGRIHV
-67 NEMVAASQWLTKIIN
+67 NEVVAASQWLTKVLKDAN
-82 DPDLLLK
+82 LLLK
-89 KDDFIPLSAFNED
+89 MEDFIPLSAFNEEN
-102 DAEGK
+102 AEGK

-119 LGLEKDSIS
+119 LGLEKDNIS
-128 ISDTADSIAI
+128 INDTADSIAI

-151 DFSTEDA
+151 EFSTDDTA
-158 ELKAV
+158 LKAV
-163 IADCIATTGGT
+163 IADCIAATGGT

-185 DQIEQFYA
+185 DQIEKFYA
-193 ALQQYKAWKDAAG
+193 ALEQYKAWKDAAG
-206 DAEFPYGENTE
+206 EAEFPYGDNTE
-217 AALQACLAIKDKV
+217 AALQACLAIKEKV

-256 IATISDK
+256 IAAISDK
-263 DLSLCNDEIAQY
+263 DLSLCNEEIAQY

-283 GELPVN
+283 GELPLN
-289 ESVNPAWQS
+289 ESINPAWQA
-298 AIAKLK
+298 AIAKIK
-304 ALVLDVDYPDA
+304 ALVFDVDYPGVA
-315 TVITEAEWNTILSKF
+315 AITEADWNAVMSKF
-330 AAYTAWKSAKAGDIV
+330 SAYTAWKAAKAGDMV
-345 EKLGYDRISEL
+345 EKLGYDRVSEL
-356 LNNNKKEALLAIVA
+356 LNGNCKEALLAIVA
-370 EDKALECEANAID
+370 EDKALEVEANSIES
-383 AVDKLLH
+383 VDKLLH
-390 LYRDYYTLLCN
+390 LYRDFYSLLCN
-401 FVTFSEFYKPKS
+401 FVTFSDFYKPKS

-439 KSAASSS
+439 KSAASSG

-466 TIAAVITDGDINDLR
+466 TIAAVVTDGDINDLR

-486 IFYDRDGKDWD
+486 IFYDRDGNDWD

-509 IRQAFFSP
+509 IRQAFFAP

-522 EAVENTINKFAAEKD
+522 QTVEDTINKFAAEKD

-555 AAGTAPAEVKPPFD
+555 AAGTAPADVKPPFD

-578 AIGMALGALGT
+578 AIGMAVGALGT

-601 SIWQVLLVIVVLLLV
+601 SIWQVLLVVVVILLI

-628 LRKRDLSPLLNAN
+628 LRKRELSPLLNAN
-641 GWAMNAKVKVNV
+641 GWAMNAKVKVNET
-653 KFGATLTKLA
+653 FGATLTKLA
-663 KLPMMSV
+663 KMPLLKV
-670 KADPFADKE
+670 KTDPFADKE

-686 TITIFVALVAIFAIL
+686 TITVFVALAAIFAIL
-701 FFNNKLSC
+701 FFNNKLAC
-709 FGLEW
+709 IGLEW
-714 NKNNKEEAPVEVVE
+714 NNNKEEAPVECVEAVQDNTVVAE
-728 KVTEDITITE
+728 

>member
-15 TRVCIDDG
+15 TRVCIDNG

-28 LNELDQKLWTVLSC
+28 LDELDQKLWTVLSC
-42 PVQTIELDKKTLDIL
+42 PVDGVILDKKTLSIL
-57 DSNGDGKIHV
+57 DTNADGRIHV
-67 NEMVAASQWLTKIIN
+67 NEMVAAAKWLTKIIN

-89 KDDFIPLSAFNED
+89 KDNFIPLSAFNED
-102 DAEGK
+102 DVEGK

-128 ISDTADSIAI
+128 INDTADSIAI
-138 FSKTKF
+138 FSKTQF

-151 DFSTEDA
+151 DFSTDDA

-163 IADCIATTGGT
+163 IADCISATGGT

-185 DQIEQFYA
+185 DQLEQFYA
-193 ALQQYKAWKDAAG
+193 ALEQYKAWKDAAG
-206 DAEFPYGENTE
+206 EAEFPYGDNTE
-217 AALQACLAIKDKV
+217 AALQACLAVKEKI
-230 ADYFMRCKLAAFNSD
+230 ADYFMRCKLAAFNSET
-245 STAKLDATAER
+245 TAKLDATADR
-256 IATISDK
+256 IAAISDK
-263 DLSLCNDEIAQY
+263 DLSLCNDEIALY

-283 GELPVN
+283 GELPVS
-289 ESVNPAWQS
+289 EGLNPAWQS
-298 AIAKLK
+298 AMAILK
-304 ALVLDVDYPDA
+304 ALVLDVDYPNA
-315 TVITEAEWNTILSKF
+315 QFITETEWNSILSKF
-330 AAYTAWKSAKAGDIV
+330 AAYTAWKSSKAGDIV
-345 EKLGYDRISEL
+345 EKLGYDRVAEL
-356 LNNNKKEALLAIVA
+356 LDSNKKEALLAVIA
-370 EDKALECEANAID
+370 EDKALEGEANSID

-390 LYRDYYTLLCN
+390 LYRDYYSLLCN

-439 KSAASSS
+439 KSAASSG

-466 TIAAVITDGDINDLR
+466 TIAAIITDGDINDLR

-537 AKIMKDATSKISA
+537 AKIMKDATTKISA
-550 APAAA
+550 APATA

-578 AIGMALGALGT
+578 AIGMAVGALGT
-589 ALATVFDKFIDL
+589 ALASIFDKFIDL
-601 SIWQVLLVIVVLLLV
+601 SVWQVLVVLLVIMLI

-663 KLPMMSV
+663 KIPVMNIKS
-670 KADPFADKE
+670 DPFADKE

-714 NKNNKEEAPVEVVE
+714 NKNKEEAPIEVVE
-728 KVTEDITITE
+728 QVEENITITE